1 MCVCEYEPYVLFVN
15 EGEVFYGLT
24 ECCVGECSEDIE
36 ASFSLSVF
44 VICVRGESNFF
55 VICHFKCGGR
65 VTVGYGY
72 VVEC

>member
-36 ASFSLSVF
+36 ASFFLSVY
-44 VICVRGESNFF
+44 VVYVGGEFHFF
-55 VICHFKCGGR
+55 VIS
-65 VTVGYGY
+65 VGYGY
-72 VVEC
+72 VVECYCGI